1 MAREGENIFHKREK
15 SSFSLKFQQPHSIL
29 PIVYATYIG
38 PLCVGEDAVVVVTPQ
53 VAVER
58 GGPAQ
63 GLHPPEEAVQRPPG
77 DHCLAHTHTVVE
89 ESIGGWDGDVLLW
102 RLAQWRQYFRGIGVS
117 VTTEYEGF

>member
-1 MAREGENIFHKREK
+1 MRIFSHKRK
-15 SSFSLKFQQPHSIL
+15 DFIFDFLSKVSNPRPAYS
-29 PIVYATYIG
+29 VGVRATYIG
-38 PLCVGEDAVVVVTPQ
+38 PLCVGEDAVVVVTPE

-89 ESIGGWDGDVLLW
+89 EPVSGWDGDVQLW
-102 RLAQWRQYFRGIGVS
+102 LPGDNIL
-117 VTTEYEGF
+117 